1 MKLSDFY
8 TLTGDQLES
17 MDVQSLKK
25 LVSEQGQ
32 KLNKRISNIKG
43 NPKANKGAVKSVES
57 SGGRF
62 GVSGKD
68 TKRALILE
76 AKREQRFMDKKTS
89 TVKGAVKANQR
100 SGKDITGMTSKQYA
114 KKEASKKIKKEKEE
128 EKKRIGNAS
137 KKRKQSKSQ
146 KKKWDK
152 KRRQYEKE
160 AEKKY
165 NKDIGDAWEQFHKW
179 KEECQAFT
187 YNKESVKKAVH
198 EYAVTN
204 FNDTEMLKGE
214 NAKLRQ
220 SFYDAV
226 IYDTEKYENDV
237 WQTVSS
243 TPFTDPENFN
253 IIK

>member
-43 NPKANKGAVKSVES
+43 NPKANKAAVKSVEV

-68 TKRALILE
+68 TKRALIAE

-100 SGKDITGMTSKQYA
+100 SGKDVTGMTSKQYA
-114 KKEASKKIKKEKEE
+114 KKKAAERIKKEKAEE
-128 EKKRIGNAS
+128 VKRKGNAG
-137 KKRKQSKSQ
+137 KRRKQSKSQ
-146 KKKWDK
+146 KRKWER
-152 KRRQYEKE
+152 KRREYEKE
-160 AEKKY
+160 EEKKY
-165 NKDIGDAWEQFHKW
+165 NRFIGEAWDTFHKW
-179 KEECQAFT
+179 KEYNPALA
-187 YNKESVKKAVH
+187 YNKEKVKQAVN
-198 EYAVTN
+198 EYAVTMPN
-204 FNDTEMLKGE
+204 DREQVNIENSKLIRKIFNSVE
-214 NAKLRQ
+214 
-220 SFYDAV
+220 YDEAPS
-226 IYDTEKYENDV
+226 DLV